1 MQLVEERVTSTRT
14 GDTATH
20 RLDDE
25 RVSLKDKRIAIT
37 GGTTGIGRA
46 TARLLAAEG
55 ARVFIVGRDEGA
67 LRDACQVDPE
77 RIDGMTADLA
87 HQKGIDA
94 FFEKA
99 EASLGGLDI
108 AISSTGLPGGGLSD
122 MAAQDIR
129 YMLDVNFTA
138 AVMTA
143 RAAFERMGE
152 GHIVIIG
159 STSAHDL
166 SPGSTVYAGAK
177 AGIAGFAEAL
187 RRELGPKGIRVT
199 LVEPGLTGTDLHFPG
214 KDSPEQKQWL
224 ADEKMLMAEDIAAA
238 IHFALTQPRR
248 VVVQSVSVVPR
259 NNSE

>member
-1 MQLVEERVTSTRT
+1 MLVEERVTSIKSA
-14 GDTATH
+14 DTAPH
-20 RLDDE
+20 RLNDE
-25 RVSLKDKRIAIT
+25 RTSLKDKRIAIT

-46 TARLLAAEG
+46 TAKLLAADG
-55 ARVFIVGRDEGA
+55 ARIFVVGRDKEA
-67 LRDACQVDPE
+67 LEEARRVDPE

-87 HQKGIDA
+87 EQEGIEA
-94 FFEKA
+94 FFEQA
-99 EASLGGLDI
+99 IATMGGLDI

-122 MAAQDIR
+122 MSAKDIR

-138 AVMTA
+138 SVMCA

-166 SPGSTVYAGAK
+166 TPGSTVYAGAK
-177 AGIAGFAEAL
+177 AGIAGFAKAL

-214 KDSPEQKQWL
+214 KDSPEHKQWI
-224 ADEKMLMAEDIAAA
+224 AEEKMLMAEDIAAA
-238 IHFALTQPRR
+238 IHFALTQPNRA
-248 VVVQSVSVVPR
+248 VVQQISVVPR